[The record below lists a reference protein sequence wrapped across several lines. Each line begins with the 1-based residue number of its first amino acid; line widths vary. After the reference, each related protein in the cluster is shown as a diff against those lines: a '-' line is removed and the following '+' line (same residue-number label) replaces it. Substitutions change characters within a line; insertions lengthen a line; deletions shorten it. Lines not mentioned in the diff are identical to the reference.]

1 MLGGPGGVFG
11 WSWWGLGGSWGG
23 LEGVGG
29 GGEGAADC
37 AERLNPPPPEGSERV

>member
-1 MLGGPGGVFG
+1 MSLGDHVGVLGGLGVD
-11 WSWWGLGGSWGG
+11 
-23 LEGVGG
+23 LEGLW